1 MVLLET
7 LKERF
12 MYNGRNLYYKNGI
25 QAGGFDAYGY
35 RVIKIAYKAYKEHRL
50 IWLLVHGRLPD
61 KDLDHINGVK
71 DDNKIDNLRE
81 ATRQE
86 NCYNRKAIGGSS
98 KYKGVSLHKCG
109 KWQTSYALNGKQIY
123 LGMFDTELEAAK
135 AYSNFVKP
143 IHREFYHDV

>member
-1 MVLLET
+1 MALLET

-71 DDNKIDNLRE
+71 DDNKIGNLRE
-81 ATRQE
+81 ATKSE
-86 NCYNRKAIGGSS
+86 NLYNKKGIGGSS
-98 KYKGVSLHKCG
+98 EYKGVSLHKCG
-109 KWQTSYALNGKQIY
+109 KWQASCSIRGKQIY
-123 LGMFDTELEAAK
+123 LGLFDNEQDAAK
-135 AYSNFVKP
+135 AYSNFVEPAHGK
-143 IHREFYHDV
+143 FYYDF